1 MPQLKQALTRFDLTM
16 IAVGST
22 IGSGIFLTPSL
33 IAQQLETPW
42 LILGVWVLGGV
53 TAIAGALTFAELGGM
68 LPGAGGV
75 YVYLSRAYGGLW
87 GFLYGWAY
95 LLVVNTGGV
104 AALSVAFATYLGYFV
119 PLSPPGTTIAAIIGL
134 VFLTAVNV
142 IGVKVGGIF
151 SDVFT
156 LLKLA
161 GIALLIAVGWGSSVS
176 SATQFSATAM
186 LPDNLGGAL
195 AVAMVGV
202 MWSFG
207 GWQHASFAAAE
218 AKEPQR
224 TVPFAMVTGALIVTA
239 VYILTNLA
247 YLFLLSPQ
255 AMGTSQRVAADAIG
269 VVLGPTGGTIIS
281 LAIFI
286 STFGTAGI
294 YTLTAPRI
302 YFAMAQDGVFFRSV
316 AKVHPRFYTPA
327 LAIMMQSAWAC
338 VLILFWGTFNELISY
353 VVFTDWI
360 FFGLTAASIFVF
372 RRKMPDAARPY
383 KTFGYP
389 ATPLI
394 FLVVAV
400 WFVINTFVEKPQ
412 QAAAGLAFLA
422 LGVPV
427 YYFWKK
433 RPPHGDENTRSPMDV
448 NTNVPINPD

>member
-1 MPQLKQALTRFDLTM
+1 
-16 IAVGST
+16 
-22 IGSGIFLTPSL
+22 
-33 IAQQLETPW
+33 
-42 LILGVWVLGGV
+42 
-53 TAIAGALTFAELGGM
+53 
-68 LPGAGGV
+68 
-75 YVYLSRAYGGLW
+75 
-87 GFLYGWAY
+87 
-95 LLVVNTGGV
+95 
-104 AALSVAFATYLGYFV
+104 
-119 PLSPPGTTIAAIIGL
+119 
-134 VFLTAVNV
+134 VNV

-176 SATQFSATAM
+176 SATEFSAAPM

-202 MWSFG
+202 LWSFG
-207 GWQHASFAAAE
+207 GWQHASFTAAE
-218 AKEPQR
+218 VREPQR
-224 TVPFAMVTGALIVTA
+224 TVPFAMVTGALIVTV
-239 VYILTNLA
+239 VYLLTNLA
-247 YLFLLSPQ
+247 YMFLLSPQ
-255 AMGTSQRVAADAIG
+255 DMGASQRLAADAIG

-302 YFAMAQDGVFFRSV
+302 YFAMAHDGVFFRSV
-316 AKVHPRFYTPA
+316 ANVHPRFHTPA
-327 LAIMMQSAWAC
+327 LAIIIQSAWAC
-338 VLILFWGTFNELISY
+338 MLILFWGTFNELISY

-372 RRKMPDAARPY
+372 RRRAPNAPRPY
-383 KTFGYP
+383 RTLGYP
-389 ATPLI
+389 VTPLL
-394 FLVVAV
+394 FLGVAV

-412 QAAAGLAFLA
+412 QAVAGLAFLA

-433 RPPHGDENTRSPMDV
+433 RGQRPNGAAD
-448 NTNVPINPD
+448 PIDADKNS